1 MLSGGFYKMKPGLTS
16 TFFLVS
22 DTLYISWF
30 TLVNFLSQRLYYR
43 FNSERKYDTAFAIFY
58 ITYIIQCKIK
68 RDNHQVPEIVSVRGN
83 KTNPNKIR
91 IKIYK

>member
-16 TFFLVS
+16 AFFLVS

-43 FNSERKYDTAFAIFY
+43 FNSERKYDTSFAIFY

-68 RDNHQVPEIVSVRGN
+68 RDNHQVPEIVSVPGN
-83 KTNPNKIR
+83 KTNPKKIR